1 MKMKGKE
8 QMKLIVA
15 TSVTALSVLGLFA
28 EPWPA
33 SVVSF
38 EPKGTLKSGDAV
50 KIVVTPPD
58 VPESLVLSF
67 TRALCRNGRRTGKRQ
82 VFEFEGMPI
91 KLDRVS
97 NDENVW
103 TASFTVPFLPKA
115 EDVAAGD
122 FEIGIIRFGKDA
134 HNEGTDYFAFPGR
147 IAFAA
152 GENAA
157 AKTSLRIFD
166 FGSEDASVYLGAEAV
181 TPSETPEGFVWT
193 RKPQKWEKGVIL
205 QLDSLM
211 HDWVSS
217 ATHTPIAFKV
227 RVPEGKWKVAA
238 GFGALGHDCWANARY
253 LPTAVEFSV
262 NGEKV
267 YERAGDERAAYA
279 FRGHEALPGED
290 VYGTYIEP
298 ILAETEL
305 TAEPKDGELAFNVV
319 SHQAGK
325 FGTLVYLALWP
336 ADDTEAAER
345 FAAVKTRR
353 RLSFENFL
361 KEIPP
366 TDRYGVSPLADY
378 RKIAAEEA
386 KKAPVVAALQNPYDW
401 VLPEGEL
408 PATEPTM
415 KVAAAKGERIC
426 GGVVLRSDVDL
437 KDVVAMVEG
446 FPAGVKVTPYKLMYF
461 HFVGGVGRTHWIGPN
476 HLLEGPRDV
485 RKGLAYPWLV
495 RFVVPQDAAAGTWTG
510 RVVLSSGDWRR
521 EIPAE
526 LTVRPFRLPA
536 LSDCRIA
543 AMGGDQGMEGTTE
556 SMVFARDELGCT
568 TMHLR
573 NCRLNQCRFT
583 RDASGKIV
591 GLDRLGGLTLEEVDR
606 CFKRYRDCGFPC
618 KAPYFGPQAVGMNKG
633 IIPCGDVQPHSPEWE
648 TALKLV
654 HDTLLAIARSNGC
667 ETVTVDLGGE
677 IGHDQRLPRP
687 QDVAAV
693 VDYCLTLKRICPDVL
708 LTWRCNC
715 LDSTRSFYDVIDVVG
730 VRGKPSWDYVDDIGE
745 FSARKPTYVYSQ
757 GGRFQNGVG
766 GWYHGATGSFREWNC
781 WRHDLEFNDFVC
793 QGCCG
798 TANHTE
804 AMPGP
809 RAEGCYT
816 LTQRGEA
823 FRAGT
828 DDVRYLRLLDQM
840 IAAKASDPSA
850 KETVAAAK
858 RFRAFVRQ
866 AAGNAQAYYEV
877 NPYGGPFRQDGG
889 NDWPYLRLDFMR
901 EMIARYVAAL
911 RGGGTVDAPA
921 FELPEIGE
929 RWLNLDDGPL
939 AAANGGRL
947 GGAFTVLRGFKGVS
961 EVLLEGDGVKRT
973 LPSVREPARYVKH
986 YWKGD
991 SFFRNF
997 TVDTADLGPGVYT
1010 LTLLLDGKPAGRTN
1024 LNLVKGL

>member
-1 MKMKGKE
+1 MKS
-8 QMKLIVA
+8 IVA
-15 TSVTALSVLGLFA
+15 SSAVLSLTLGLFA
-28 EPWPA
+28 EPWPT

-38 EPKGTLKSGDAV
+38 EPKGALKSGDAV
-50 KIVVTPPD
+50 TITVTPPD
-58 VPESLVLSF
+58 VPESLGLSF
-67 TRALCRNGRRTGKRQ
+67 ARALYKNGRRTGKRQ
-82 VFEFEGMPI
+82 VVEFEGMPI
-91 KLDRVS
+91 KLVRES
-97 NDENVW
+97 EGANVW
-103 TASFTVPFLPKA
+103 TASFTVPFMPQAEELP
-115 EDVAAGD
+115 AGD
-122 FEIGIIRFGKDA
+122 FFVSIVRYGKDT
-134 HNEGTDYFAFPGR
+134 HYDGTDAFAFPQTVS
-147 IAFAA
+147 FAA

-157 AKTSLRIFD
+157 ARTSLRIFD
-166 FGSEDASVYLGAEAV
+166 FGSEDAAVYFGAEPV
-181 TPSETPEGFVWT
+181 TPSATPEGFVWT
-193 RKPQKWEKGVIL
+193 RKPQKWEKGRIL

-211 HDWVSS
+211 HDWVAST
-217 ATHTPIAFKV
+217 THVPIAFKLK
-227 RVPEGKWKVAA
+227 VPDGKWRIAA
-238 GFGALGHDCWANARY
+238 GFGALGHDCWANRSY
-253 LPTAVEFSV
+253 LPVAVEFSV
-262 NGEKV
+262 NGAKV

-279 FRGHEALPGED
+279 LRDHEALPGED
-290 VYGTYIEP
+290 LYGTYVEP
-298 ILAETEL
+298 VLAETEL
-305 TAEPKDGELAFNVV
+305 TAEPKDGELKFNVV

-336 ADDTEAAER
+336 ADDAEAAER
-345 FAAVKTRR
+345 FAAVKARR
-353 RLSFENFL
+353 RLSFENFVR
-361 KEIPP
+361 EIPP
-366 TDRYGVSPLADY
+366 TDRYGVSPFSEY
-378 RKIAAEEA
+378 RAIAAEEA
-386 KKAPVVAALQNPYDW
+386 KKTPFIAALQNPYDW

-408 PATEPTM
+408 PETVPTM

-437 KDVVAMVEG
+437 KDVVAKVEG
-446 FPAGVKVTPYKLMYF
+446 FPAEVKVTPYKLMYF
-461 HFVGGVGRTHWIGPN
+461 RFVGGVNRTHWIGPN

-495 RFVVPQDAAAGTWTG
+495 RFVVPQDAAAGTWRG

-536 LSDCRIA
+536 LSDYRIA
-543 AMGGDQGMEGTTE
+543 AMGGDQGMEGTEE
-556 SMVFARDELGCT
+556 SMRFARDELGCT
-568 TMHLR
+568 TMHLFNR
-573 NCRLNQCRFT
+573 RLNQTRFR

-591 GLDRLGGLTLEEVDR
+591 GLDLICGLTPEEMDR
-606 CFKRYRDCGFPC
+606 RFKTYRACGFSC
-618 KAPYFGPQAVGMNKG
+618 KAPYCGPQAVGMNKG

-654 HDTLLAIARSNGC
+654 HDAILAIARSNGC

-693 VDYCLTLKRICPDVL
+693 VDYCLTLKRLCPDIL

-715 LDSTRSFYDVIDVVG
+715 IDSTRSFYGVLDVVG

-757 GGRFQNGVG
+757 SGRFQNGIG

-781 WRHDLEFNDFVC
+781 WRHDFEFDDFVC

-798 TANHTE
+798 TQNHTE

-823 FRAGT
+823 FRAGS
-828 DDVRYLRLLDQM
+828 DDIRYLRLLEQL
-840 IAAKASDPSA
+840 IAAKETDPSA
-850 KETVAAAK
+850 AATVAAAK
-858 RFRAFVRQ
+858 RFRAFVRR
-866 AAGNAQAYYEV
+866 AAGNAQVYYAV
-877 NPYGGPFRQDGG
+877 NDYGGPFRQDGG
-889 NDWPYLRLDFMR
+889 NDWPYLRLDLMR

-911 RGGGTVDAPA
+911 RGGGAVDAPA
-921 FELPEIGE
+921 FELPVIGE

-939 AAANGGRL
+939 AAANGGKL

-961 EVLLEGDGVKRT
+961 EVLLEGNGVKRT

-986 YWKGD
+986 YWKDD

-1010 LTLLLDGKPAGRTN
+1010 LTLLLDGKPADRTN